1 MTKPDHSIAFL
12 FTYICDQCV
21 LYYFGLI
28 DVTTL
33 YCCGGVPF
41 FSSFPSGLVFCFCF
55 FASAPLRYLS
65 SSFRTD
71 QWLQQAQR
79 QRVRL
84 RVQSLSGPSQRNVRH
99 GVSDISGCS
108 FIVMIDSTLTTQH
121 AVLTE
126 AHHLNEA
133 SGNQL
138 FLKFPSWKWSTATQ
152 IILVCSFL
160 FC

>member
-1 MTKPDHSIAFL
+1 MSQHCAVVVVFSLLHISVLRCPLFFQLSIWSFL
-12 FTYICDQCV
+12 LF
-21 LYYFGLI
+21 
-28 DVTTL
+28 
-33 YCCGGVPF
+33 
-41 FSSFPSGLVFCFCF
+41 F

-84 RVQSLSGPSQRNVRH
+84 RVQSLSCPSQRNVRH

-126 AHHLNEA
+126 AHPLNEA